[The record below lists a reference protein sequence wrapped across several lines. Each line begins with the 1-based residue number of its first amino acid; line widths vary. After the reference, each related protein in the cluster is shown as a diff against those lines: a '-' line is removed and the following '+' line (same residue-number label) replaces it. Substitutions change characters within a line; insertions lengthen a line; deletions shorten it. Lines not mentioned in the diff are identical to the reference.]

1 MIMGGGASRSPL
13 VRQIMADTTGLTVAL
28 PQTREPVLLGAA
40 MLGAVA
46 GGAYAS
52 IGETMAK
59 MSALGGKSEPTTPDI
74 AAFHARKREVYK
86 LLREVDRGS
95 RAAMRGMAGG

>member
-1 MIMGGGASRSPL
+1 
-13 VRQIMADTTGLTVAL
+13 MADTTGLTVAL

-46 GGAYAS
+46 GGAYAG
-52 IGETMAK
+52 IGETMSK
-59 MSALGGKSEPTTPDI
+59 MSALGRLSEPTAPGM
-74 AAFHARKREVYK
+74 AEFHGRKREVYK

-95 RAAMRGMAGG
+95 RAAMRGLDVSLPG